1 MARQHFND
9 LVRDPPGC
17 YRDVTGIVTAIKEWG
32 ARVGASNRTLVRL
45 FQRETGMSFVGDSS
59 CTLDWLCRG
68 WRRAN
73 SSRRSPA
80 TWGYESVS
88 AFILMFRRMLG
99 TTPTRYFDNAGL
111 TGLATVET
119 KAMGANRRDDEL
131 VANNVFR
138 LK

>member
-1 MARQHFND
+1 
-9 LVRDPPGC
+9 
-17 YRDVTGIVTAIKEWG
+17 
-32 ARVGASNRTLVRL
+32 
-45 FQRETGMSFVGDSS
+45 
-59 CTLDWLCRG
+59 
-68 WRRAN
+68 
-73 SSRRSPA
+73 
-80 TWGYESVS
+80 
-88 AFILMFRRMLG
+88 MLG